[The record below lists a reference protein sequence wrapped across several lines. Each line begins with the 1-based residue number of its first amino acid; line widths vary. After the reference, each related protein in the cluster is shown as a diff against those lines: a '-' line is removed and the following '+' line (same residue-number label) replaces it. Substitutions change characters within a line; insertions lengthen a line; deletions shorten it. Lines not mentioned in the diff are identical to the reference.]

1 MFPEII
7 IAGSGNVATQ
17 LLLALHH
24 AGYSISICS
33 TNEVGGKVLADRI
46 GAPFY
51 LPESVPTT
59 FDLAIIATQDDRV
72 IQAATSLS
80 GKASM
85 MVHTSG
91 ALSSLVLRPHAAAYG
106 VFYPLQTIRK
116 EVNTDW
122 TKVPVCIYATTPAL
136 TNILQE
142 MTEKIAAKPYTIND
156 EQRSCL
162 HVAAVLVNNFTH
174 HLAVKAKAYTAQHDI
189 DFSILHPLIVQTT
202 ENIFSEADLVVLQTG
217 PAARGDIS
225 TLERHMQLIRDSGD
239 EQLAAM
245 YDVMSKSILQSRSV

>member
-17 LLLALHH
+17 LSLALHD

-33 TNEVGGKVLADRI
+33 TNAVSGKVLADRI

-51 LPESVPTT
+51 LPESLPAT

-80 GKASM
+80 GKASI

-91 ALSSLVLRPHAAAYG
+91 TLPSLVLRHHAAAYG

-122 TKVPVCIYATTPAL
+122 TKVPVCIYATTQAL
-136 TNILQE
+136 NDILQE
-142 MTEKIAAKPYTIND
+142 MAEKIAAKPYAIND

-174 HLAVKAKAYTAQHDI
+174 HLAVKAKAFTTQHSI
-189 DFSILHPLIVQTT
+189 DFSILHPLIAQTA
-202 ENIFSEADLVVLQTG
+202 ENIFSEADLAAFQTG
-217 PAARGDIS
+217 PAARGDTH

-239 EQLAAM
+239 EQLAVI
-245 YDVMSKSILQSRSV
+245 YDVLSKSILQSRSV